1 MDWLSDFLASR
12 NLLFSFVKA
21 LKTDFSE
28 SYCCLQPCKGGLL
41 GQWRLEA
48 VQGSGRPGSGLLSEG
63 SVAEAPGSS
72 FHSVQSWRGR
82 TAEGTVRVRGLSVRF
97 TRALEDAVTS
107 GVTGVGSTG
116 QVEGVHR
123 AHLPPRPALLRMLLK
138 SIAELHLDATINI
151 LLSCYLSIQ

>member
-48 VQGSGRPGSGLLSEG
+48 GAGQREAS
-63 SVAEAPGSS
+63 AEAPGSS

-107 GVTGVGSTG
+107 RVTGVGSTG
-116 QVEGVHR
+116 QVGGVHR
-123 AHLPPRPALLRMLLK
+123 AHLPPRLALLRMLLK